1 MGNNWIEALKL
12 FNESNGGNWCVP
24 KKGSEEYNII
34 LSLME
39 DLNIANGGNK
49 TAAKKAVATPK
60 KRGRPKKAVAAAPTA
75 PEAIV
80 ETPKKKGVGA
90 PLVQVGMY

>member
-12 FNESNGGNWCVP
+12 YNESNGGNWCVP
-24 KKGSEEYNII
+24 KKGSEEYNVI

-39 DLNIANGGNK
+39 DLNISNGGK
-49 TAAKKAVATPK
+49 TTAAK
-60 KRGRPKKAVAAAPTA
+60 KRGRPKKAVAAAPA
-75 PEAIV
+75 E
-80 ETPKKKGVGA
+80 ETEKPKKKGVGA

>member
-12 FNESNGGNWCVP
+12 YNESNGGNWCVP
-24 KKGSEEYNII
+24 KKGSEEYNVI

-39 DLNIANGGNK
+39 DLNISNGGKK
-49 TAAKKAVATPK
+49 TAAK
-60 KRGRPKKAVAAAPTA
+60 KRGRPKKAAAAAPA
-75 PEAIV
+75 E
-80 ETPKKKGVGA
+80 ETEKPKKKGVGA